1 MLCRCCNF
9 VLWQWQLMHDSP
21 GKERGSKLYCFHSF
35 RMVLEIQNLHLP
47 KMHIWKKIVIIE
59 KIVLMK
65 ERKEFEVVWSKSISK
80 D

>member
-1 MLCRCCNF
+1 
-9 VLWQWQLMHDSP
+9 
-21 GKERGSKLYCFHSF
+21 
-35 RMVLEIQNLHLP
+35 MVLEIQNLHLP

-80 D
+80 DWCHFPLVFFPAWVKNKYKLFEKTVAESTNVAHTP